1 MKLTASREDIL
12 SPLQSVIGVVERRQ
26 TMPVLANVL
35 LSARDD
41 RLSITGTDL
50 EVELVATSSRQ
61 RAGSGDI
68 TVPGRK
74 LLDIFKALPEKTSVT
89 LSTEGERVSLKAGRS
104 RFTLSSLPAAEFPLV
119 DEINAQQT
127 LTVSQGEFRRLIDK
141 THFSMAQQDV
151 RYYLNGM
158 LLETEGK
165 SLRAVAT
172 DGHRLALCETEL
184 AARAKTAQQV
194 IVPRKGV
201 LELQRILGDRRE
213 SRTGRRHQSRSRPDR
228 RHSLHFE
235 ADRRTFPG
243 IWARD
248 PGQSHQD
255 RGGGPRSS
263 AGSPAAHRHS
273 FEREV
278 PRHSPRVKP
287 DLLTLQAHNPEQ
299 EEAEDQIEV
308 GYKGDELEVGFNVN
322 YLLDALAAIDTEKVE
337 IGLTDA
343 NSSCLIRAPGTTHDA
358 STSSCRC
365 ALSAS
370 AHVQP
375 MSLGGARAVEDACD
389 ASRRAELRLCIPGK
403 PDLGRQCVGQDLA
416 SGGDLPAGP
425 RTLLSDP

>member
-1 MKLTASREDIL
+1 MKLTATREDLL

-35 LSARDD
+35 LSARED

-50 EVELVATSSRQ
+50 EVELMATSSVSVG
-61 RAGSGDI
+61 AGGDI

-89 LSTEGERVSLKAGRS
+89 LSTEGDRVSVKAGRS
-104 RFTLSSLPAAEFPLV
+104 RFTLSTLPAAEFPVV

-127 LTVSQGEFRRLIDK
+127 LTVGQGEFRRLIDK

-184 AARAKTAQQV
+184 ATRAKGPQQV

-201 LELQRILGDRRE
+201 LELQRVLGTEGNLELAVGTNHVRAQVGHVRFTSKLID
-213 SRTGRRHQSRSRPDR
+213 GRFPEYGRVIPANPTK
-228 RHSLHFE
+228 LIE
-235 ADRRTFPG
+235 ADREVLRSALQRTAILSNEKYRG
-243 IWARD
+243 IRLVLK
-248 PGQSHQD
+248 S
-255 RGGGPRSS
+255 
-263 AGSPAAHRHS
+263 
-273 FEREV
+273 
-278 PRHSPRVKP
+278 

-308 GYKGDELEVGFNVN
+308 AYNGDELEVGFNVN
-322 YLLDALAAIDTEKVE
+322 YLLDALSAIDNDKVE

-343 NSSCLIRAPGTTHDA
+343 NSSCLIRSPGGTA
-358 STSSCRC
+358 ARY
-365 ALSAS
+365 
-370 AHVQP
+370 VVMP
-375 MSLGGARAVEDACD
+375 M
-389 ASRRAELRLCIPGK
+389 RL
-403 PDLGRQCVGQDLA
+403 
-416 SGGDLPAGP
+416 
-425 RTLLSDP
+425 